1 MTPYYRR
8 PEAAELAA
16 EQREWESILAD
27 QALTRARVAF
37 GKIE

>member
-16 EQREWESILAD
+16 DQREWESIIAA
-27 QALTRARVAF
+27 QAWARAEAAF
-37 GKIE
+37 GSAE